1 MTRLILVSGKGGVG
15 KSALAASLALAHH
28 RAGARVLAI
37 DVAATQGLAAHLG
50 VSSLGFKAQRIRTGL
65 EALAVDRS
73 KALIEYLQVQ
83 VGMPGLATL
92 GPAARFFDALASTA
106 PGVRE
111 VVTLGKVVWEVKQA
125 QYDVVVADCPPTGQ
139 VTGLLSAPDTI
150 ASLVPAGRIRNQ
162 AEWMS
167 EILRSPER
175 SELILVTL
183 AEELPTIETEETMEL
198 IEKSSLV
205 GSIMV
210 VTNRV
215 LSRLKTEAKGTGMA
229 AEAAALHRSLYR
241 SQQEWLDRLA
251 PRKEFPYL
259 FGVFT
264 ESEIAARLSDLWGE

>member
-1 MTRLILVSGKGGVG
+1 M
-15 KSALAASLALAHH
+15 AASLALAHH

-50 VSSLGFKAQRIRTGL
+50 VSSLGFKAQTIRTGL
-65 EALAVDRS
+65 SALAVDRS

-139 VTGLLSAPDTI
+139 VTGLLGAPDTI
-150 ASLVPAGRIRNQ
+150 AALVPAGRIRNQ

-175 SELILVTL
+175 SELVLVTL
-183 AEELPTIETEETMEL
+183 AEELPTIETEETMAL
-198 IEKSSLV
+198 IDKSNLI
-205 GSIMV
+205 GSTMV

-215 LSRLKTEAKGTGMA
+215 LNRLHSKAEGSGMV
-229 AEAAALHRSLYR
+229 AEAAALHRSLFR
-241 SQQEWLDRLA
+241 SQEEWLDRLP
-251 PRKEFPYL
+251 PRKMFPYL

-264 ESEIAARLSDLWGE
+264 ESEIAARLSDMWGE

>member
-37 DVAATQGLAAHLG
+37 DVAATGGLAAHLG
-50 VSSLGFKAQRIRTGL
+50 VASLAFKAQTIKTGL
-65 EALAVDRS
+65 NALAVDRS

-111 VVTLGKVVWEVKQA
+111 VVTLGKVVWEVKKK

-139 VTGLLSAPDTI
+139 VTGLLRAPETVS
-150 ASLVPAGRIRNQ
+150 SLVPAGRIRQQ

-167 EILRSPER
+167 EILRSPKR
-175 SELILVTL
+175 SELIVVTL
-183 AEELPTIETEETMEL
+183 AEELPTIETEETMSILDESKL
-198 IEKSSLV
+198 I
-205 GSIMV
+205 GSTMI

-215 LSRLKTEAKGTGMA
+215 LGRLRTEAKGVDEV
-229 AEAAALHRSLYR
+229 AEAAALHRSLFH
-241 SQQEWLDRLA
+241 SQQEWLERLP
-251 PRKEFPYL
+251 PRKKFPYL